1 MSCETLDQQSTR
13 LSVSAGALPEGFCPE
28 SMQDLFNAMAA
39 RLIVTP
45 SANFAG
51 ITMGSIEPSGNVGL
65 WLKDCEE
72 LFIFDDATA
81 RYVPITKGGFNNIR
95 YYGATDTFVVPPDIY
110 KLKINV
116 WGAGGGGTSSDGA
129 GVSGSGGGGG
139 AFGLSIVDVLPA
151 QLIPFTIGVGGTIG
165 VNGGDTTILART
177 AGGGKGATS
186 VLVSGL
192 GGTVVGF
199 DVNFSGQAGEANSG
213 GNSSDGGSSGGD
225 AGGWGGK
232 GGTVISNS
240 IALVPGREGTTPGGG
255 GSGGG
260 NAAAS
265 VAGAGAN
272 GGIAIEW

>member
-72 LFIFDDATA
+72 LFVFDDATS
-81 RYVPITKGGFNNIR
+81 RYVPVTKGGFNNIR

-110 KLKINV
+110 KIKVHV
-116 WGAGGGGTSSDGA
+116 WGGGGGGSSTDGA
-129 GVSGSGGGGG
+129 GVTGSGGGGG
-139 AFGLSIVDVLPA
+139 AYGLSIIDVLPA
-151 QLIPFTIGVGGTIG
+151 QLIPFTVGVGGTLG
-165 VNGGDTTILART
+165 VDGGNTVILGRT
-177 AGGGKGATS
+177 SGGGKGAPS
-186 VLVSGL
+186 GVVAGL
-192 GGTVVGF
+192 GGTAVGF
-199 DVNFSGQAGEANSG
+199 DVNFSGGAGMTNSG
-213 GNSSDGGSSGGD
+213 GSAQWGGSNGGD

-232 GGTVISNS
+232 GGSAISNS
-240 IALVPGREGTTPGGG
+240 IPFVAGRNGTTPGGG
-255 GSGGG
+255 GSSGG

-265 VAGAGAN
+265 VGGSGAD
-272 GGIAIEW
+272 GGIMFEW